1 MSSMPFDLGLPVVD
15 RLEPIDGSVVLRT
28 RTRYE
33 LDVEVDRIRENLS
46 KNDLIKICPIGL
58 RPDKPIP
65 VAMYFAE
72 ICISKNEAEKWM
84 HPLGLF
90 SGAWPC
96 VITGKAES

>member
-46 KNDLIKICPIGL
+46 KNDLIKICPI
-58 RPDKPIP
+58 
-65 VAMYFAE
+65 A
-72 ICISKNEAEKWM
+72 
-84 HPLGLF
+84 
-90 SGAWPC
+90 
-96 VITGKAES
+96 